1 MKKIG
6 LALGGGGVRGLA
18 HISVLEVLD
27 DLDCK
32 PSVIAGTSMGA
43 IVGALYSSGMSG
55 KDIKKLARR
64 HLILKDDRLRDVIDK
79 RADVIKW
86 ASAFAPAHASGGL
99 IKVDKFYNRL
109 FGEISKTTFE
119 ELEIPLIVIATD
131 YWTAEEV
138 VFKTGELLPAIK
150 ASAAIPVVFTPVSI
164 GGRILVDGGVVNV
177 VPYEHVMKLC
187 DVTIAVD
194 VSGTPT
200 THKHELPTLI
210 ESALGT
216 VRIMQT
222 ASLAAKMKVMQPDIF
237 VRPDIHNVK
246 LLDFNKV
253 EDVFKQS
260 EPAMEELSAK
270 LAKLKAG

>member
-27 DLDCK
+27 DLDYK

-43 IVGALYSSGMSG
+43 IIGALYASGLSG
-55 KDIKKLARR
+55 KDIRKLVRQ
-64 HLILKDDRLRDVIDK
+64 HLISKDDKWRDVIDK
-79 RADVIKW
+79 RADILKLI
-86 ASAFAPAHASGGL
+86 SAFAPAHERGGI
-99 IKVDKFYNRL
+99 IKADKFYNHL
-109 FGEISKTTFE
+109 FGEIGKTTFE
-119 ELEIPLIVIATD
+119 ELKIPLIVIATD

-150 ASAAIPVVFTPVSI
+150 ASAAIPVVFAPVSI
-164 GGRILVDGGVVNV
+164 EERILVDGGVVNV
-177 VPYEHVMKLC
+177 VPYEHVMELC

-194 VSGTPT
+194 VSGMPP
-200 THKHELPTLI
+200 HKHEVPTLI

-222 ASLAAKMKVMQPDIF
+222 ASLAAKMKCLQPDIF
-237 VRPDIHNVK
+237 VHPGIHDIK

-253 EDVFKQS
+253 EEVFKQS
-260 EPAMEELSAK
+260 APAMEELRAK
-270 LAKLKAG
+270 IAKLKAE

>member
-1 MKKIG
+1 MNKIG

-43 IVGALYSSGMSG
+43 IIGALYASGISG
-55 KDIKKLARR
+55 KDIKELVRR
-64 HLILKDDRLRDVIDK
+64 HIILKDDHLRDVIDK
-79 RADVIKW
+79 RADILKW
-86 ASAFAPAHASGGL
+86 LSAFAPAHASGGF
-99 IKVDKFYNRL
+99 IKADKFYNRL

-150 ASAAIPVVFTPVSI
+150 ASAAIPVVFPPVSI

-200 THKHELPTLI
+200 THKHEIPTLI

-222 ASLAAKMKVMQPDIF
+222 ANLAAKMKILQPDIF
-237 VRPDIHNVK
+237 VRPEIHNVK

-253 EDVFKQS
+253 EDVFQQS
-260 EPAMEELSAK
+260 EPAMEELRAK
-270 LAKLKAG
+270 IAKLKAG